1 MPAPLLP
8 IWRTP
13 AQAGLLSNKYA
24 TPGETFTLRCRS
36 SGGGTDPVGNIRVTA
51 TRQSDQLSLWDSGI
65 IGRLTTTN
73 PPTGGIPKA
82 FGGQMPVSANGALS
96 IVGGNLGGTASGDT
110 MASPTLGGTNGTWT
124 RKVQSLAPFISG
136 GNQVAGQSLARA
148 GHRLLTVPFDANT
161 TYVYSIG
168 GNDGLVTTSPTV
180 FFGTNVGF
188 SELNPDGSYG
198 PWQPTT
204 PIPIYTFTYIYQQ
217 SVVYHGVAAA
227 KIGGIWYVYV
237 TGGISGSAAQNW
249 VYYAAVNDDGQL
261 GVWTATASLPGGPG
275 TGLWGHACVAWGN
288 IIYCV
293 GGTTTYGSSV
303 VQNTLYG
310 ATINTDGSLNA
321 WSSIGGITLA
331 TALRNMAQVSIVAPG
346 GVFLCLMLLGGN
358 NGTTDVTT
366 SQVLQFSNQGA
377 QAGALTLTAAPQAGS
392 EGGGA
397 LVVTG
402 SANTVYYLQ
411 GSAVLYSAPVTMS
424 GGWPTIGTWSHG
436 VGATALVTADLGTN
450 GTVTTNA
457 DGSQDLVFQFG
468 RFGPAATF
476 PVAGDTVVLTAQ
488 VAGNASGNPSPVSST
503 AVQFGD
509 VPTATSLSLT
519 TNGQPTLGFTFAQ
532 GVGGG
537 PEQQWQIQLLNAA
550 GNTVLADSGI
560 QQGSTNSVTFNQ
572 LQPPMVSGT
581 QYMVKVLNTQSTSQ
595 PMPGS
600 SGAVATT
607 TSLITIGTLTP
618 PSAPTFTSVT
628 ADNTNAIVTIA
639 FSWAVN
645 TKTVRMWYRATGS
658 STWALLADYTT
669 GTASAGSS
677 TYSTGALIFGVGY
690 DFAISSVSTTA
701 NAETALTAVKTA
713 TIAVLSWWLRD
724 PADATASVALNTKPG
739 IKQPHLESTSTHY
752 PLGSQY
758 PVVVADRVHGQDGT
772 LTVWTK
778 AAADDAA
785 LMTLLLRQATL
796 LLHHPYGELHYV
808 RINTTR
814 DVTKPYSST
823 PAKPYREYL
832 FSYVEVAYP

>member
-24 TPGETFTLRCRS
+24 TPGETFTVRCRS
-36 SGGGTDPVGNIRVTA
+36 SGGGTDPVGNIRVTS
-51 TRQSDQLSLWDSGI
+51 TRQSDQLALWDSGI
-65 IGRLTTTN
+65 IGRVTTTN
-73 PPTGGIPKA
+73 PPTGGTPKA
-82 FGGQMPVSANGALS
+82 FGGQMPVSANGALTL
-96 IVGGNLGGTASGDT
+96 VGGNLGGTASGDT
-110 MASPTLGGTNGTWT
+110 MSSSTLGGTNGTWS
-124 RKVQSLAPFISG
+124 RKVQALAPFISG
-136 GNQVAGQSLARA
+136 GNQVAGVALART

-180 FFGTNVGF
+180 FFGTNTGYA
-188 SELNPDGSYG
+188 ELNPDGSYG

-204 PIPIYTFTYIYQQ
+204 PIPIFTFTYIYQQ
-217 SVVYHGVAAA
+217 SVVYHGVACA

-237 TGGISGSAAQNW
+237 TGGISGGSAQSW
-249 VYYAAVNDDGQL
+249 TYFAAVNDDGQL
-261 GVWTATASLPGGPG
+261 GPWTATSNIP
-275 TGLWGHACVAWGN
+275 TSLWGHACVAWGN
-288 IIYCV
+288 NIYCV
-293 GGTTTYGSSV
+293 GGTVAVGSSTCIT
-303 VQNTLYG
+303 TLYG

-321 WSSIGGITLA
+321 WGVIGGITLA
-331 TALRNMAQVSIVAPG
+331 TALRNMAQVSVIAPG
-346 GVFLCLMLLGGN
+346 GVFLCLILLGGS

-366 SQVLQFSNQGA
+366 SQVLQFSNAGG
-377 QAGALTLTAAPQAGS
+377 QAGPLTLTAAPQAGS
-392 EGGGA
+392 EGGAG
-397 LVVTG
+397 LVVVG
-402 SANTVYYLQ
+402 SANAIYYLQ
-411 GSAVLYSAPVTMS
+411 GSGVLYSAPVTMA
-424 GGWPTIGTWSHG
+424 GGFPTIGTWVHG
-436 VGATALVTADLGTN
+436 VGATALLTADLGTN

-476 PVAGDTVVLTAQ
+476 PVAGDTVVLTVQ
-488 VAGNASGNPSPVSST
+488 VAGNASGNPSPTAAT

-509 VPTATSLSLT
+509 APTATTLSLP
-519 TNGQPTLGFTFAQ
+519 TNGQPTLGFVFAQ

-537 PEQQWQIQLLNAA
+537 PEQQWEIQLLNAA
-550 GNTVLADSGI
+550 GNTIYADSGI
-560 QQGSTNSVTFNQ
+560 QQGSANAVTFNQ
-572 LQPPMVSGT
+572 IQPPLISAT

-618 PSAPTFTSVT
+618 PTAPTFTSVT
-628 ADNTNAIVTIA
+628 ADNVNAIVTLA

-645 TKTVRMWYRATGS
+645 TKTVRMWYRATGAT
-658 STWALLADYTT
+658 TWALLADYTT

-690 DFAISSVSTTA
+690 DFAISAVSTTA

-724 PADATASVALNTKPG
+724 PADSTASVALNTKPG
-739 IKQPHLESTSTHY
+739 IKQPHLESLATHY

-758 PVVVADRVHGQDGT
+758 PVMVADRVHGQDGT

-778 AAADDAA
+778 AAADDTA

-814 DVTKPYSST
+814 EVTKPYPGT
-823 PAKPYREYL
+823 PTKPYREYS